1 MKIKNVADNLK
12 KFNVSLK
19 QFLYTYSFY
28 ILEEYVNQLWKMN
41 CITKIALYIG
51 IVWGYVLWYTE

>member
-28 ILEEYVNQLWKMN
+28 ILEEYVNQL
-41 CITKIALYIG
+41 
-51 IVWGYVLWYTE
+51 